1 MSHVMV
7 KTSIIKFIFV
17 NIVCISCLL
26 KFPNSFFVFSKWS
39 AGTISN
45 TARKTIFSFSTS
57 PEKVVFPKKIALE
70 YDLCRIIGKDHVSLS
85 RKYDLNPRWKMKDDL
100 FQKNTRKYV
109 IFFKSGHD
117 LSCIIRKD
125 SIFSLGR
132 KPAITFLKKYMEI

>member
-45 TARKTIFSFSTS
+45 TARKTIFSFSTR
-57 PEKVVFPKKIALE
+57 PEKMVFPKKIALE
-70 YDLCRIIGKDHVSLS
+70 YDLSRIIGKDHVFLS
-85 RKYDLNPRWKMKDDL
+85 RKYD
-100 FQKNTRKYV
+100 
-109 IFFKSGHD
+109 
-117 LSCIIRKD
+117 
-125 SIFSLGR
+125 
-132 KPAITFLKKYMEI
+132 PAILCTFKETFTGVFIYCSPAKKNQET

>member
-45 TARKTIFSFSTS
+45 TARKTIFSFSTR
-57 PEKVVFPKKIALE
+57 PEKMVFPKKIALE
-70 YDLCRIIGKDHVSLS
+70 YVFLVLLGKIMFFFLENMIQQFSIPSKRPLRAFS
-85 RKYDLNPRWKMKDDL
+85 YIALQRKK
-100 FQKNTRKYV
+100 TRKLN
-109 IFFKSGHD
+109 I
-117 LSCIIRKD
+117 
-125 SIFSLGR
+125 
-132 KPAITFLKKYMEI
+132 